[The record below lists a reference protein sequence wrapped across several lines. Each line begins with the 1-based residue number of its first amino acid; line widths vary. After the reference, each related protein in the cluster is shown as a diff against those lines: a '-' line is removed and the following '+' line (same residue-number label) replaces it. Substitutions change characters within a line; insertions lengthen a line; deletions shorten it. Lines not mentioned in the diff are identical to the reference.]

1 MRSEAAV
8 VIFLQKA
15 SAAKRVY
22 ATVVNART
30 NTDGNK
36 EQGITFPSGN
46 MQKKLIKEVYSEAGI
61 NPADVVY
68 VEAHGTG
75 TKVNLTS
82 IIIVTV
88 LQLIVGMTCTTL
100 TTSQAH
106 DQYTNMFWNVPFIS
120 CCQTEVGEIRSL

>member
-1 MRSEAAV
+1 M
-8 VIFLQKA
+8 QKA

-36 EQGITFPSGN
+36 EQGITFPSGD

-61 NPADVVY
+61 NPADVAY

-82 IIIVTV
+82 IILVTV
-88 LQLIVGMTCTTL
+88 LQLIVGMTGTITDHKSSTWL
-100 TTSQAH
+100 KPKYVLERAFHILLSDWSERNA
-106 DQYTNMFWNVPFIS
+106 VII
-120 CCQTEVGEIRSL
+120 EVLSPL

>member
-1 MRSEAAV
+1 MFIFLKSGNGYVRSEAAV

-15 SAAKRVY
+15 SVARRVY

-36 EQGITFPSGN
+36 EQGITFPSGE
-46 MQKKLIKEVYSEAGI
+46 MQKKLMKEVYSEAGI

-75 TKVNLTS
+75 TKVNFIFVFLSTF
-82 IIIVTV
+82 IVV
-88 LQLIVGMTCTTL
+88 NVGST
-100 TTSQAH
+100 A
-106 DQYTNMFWNVPFIS
+106 D
-120 CCQTEVGEIRSL
+120 EIEQVFQGPY

>member
-8 VIFLQKA
+8 IIFLQKA

-46 MQKKLIKEVYSEAGI
+46 MQKKLIKEVYAEAGI
-61 NPADVVY
+61 NPADVAY

-82 IIIVTV
+82 IIHVTA
-88 LQLIVGMTCTTL
+88 LQLIVGMTDTTQ
-100 TTSQAH
+100 TTCQAH
-106 DQYTNMFWNVPFIS
+106 
-120 CCQTEVGEIRSL
+120 G